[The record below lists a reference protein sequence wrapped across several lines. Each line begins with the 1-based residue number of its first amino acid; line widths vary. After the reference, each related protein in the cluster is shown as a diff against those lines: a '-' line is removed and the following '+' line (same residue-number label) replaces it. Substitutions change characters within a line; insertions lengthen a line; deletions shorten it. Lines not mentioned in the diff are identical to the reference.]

1 MGAAWLNRDAGLVVS
16 LRGRPACGPIVVVRG
31 CFQRREGAAK
41 GAFRAMPTYISLVS
55 WTEQGIRNLKE
66 SPARAD
72 ATAELAASVGGKLVQ
87 LYWTVGPYDIVSI
100 IEAPDDETA
109 AALSLTV
116 GSRGA
121 VRTTTLRAF
130 GREEFERIIAKVP

>member
-1 MGAAWLNRDAGLVVS
+1 
-16 LRGRPACGPIVVVRG
+16 
-31 CFQRREGAAK
+31 
-41 GAFRAMPTYISLVS
+41 MPTYISLVN
-55 WTEQGIRNLKE
+55 WTEQGIRDLKE

-72 ATAELAASVGGKLVQ
+72 ATAELAESVGGKLVQ

-100 IEAPDDETA
+100 FEAPDDETA
-109 AALSLTV
+109 AAISLTV

-130 GREEFERIIAKVP
+130 GREEFEGILAKVS